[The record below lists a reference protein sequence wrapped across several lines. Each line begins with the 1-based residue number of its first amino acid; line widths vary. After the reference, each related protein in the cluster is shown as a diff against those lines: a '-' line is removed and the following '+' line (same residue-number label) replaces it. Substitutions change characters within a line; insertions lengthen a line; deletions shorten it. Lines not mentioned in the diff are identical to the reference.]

1 MNGVDDGPDGLND
14 AAFDRMLGL
23 SRRKRPAV
31 TARDIRARMVRA
43 ARTGDKRLQT
53 LCEVALGDQR
63 SPPAK
68 LARAGVEATILNER
82 SAVTP

>member
-1 MNGVDDGPDGLND
+1 MKGVDDGPDGLND

-23 SRRKRPAV
+23 PRRKRPAV

-43 ARTGDKRLQT
+43 ARAGDTKLQT

-63 SPPAK
+63 SPLAK
-68 LARAGVEATILNER
+68 LARAGVTSTILNER